1 LFLDDAEALH
11 TIERG
16 SFSIL
21 KLSCSAMDGGL
32 SGNLSSLVLK
42 RGYLPEFDPKIQHS
56 LILEEIVIMGL
67 DAHALQGRSISA
79 LMNGQ
84 AMAPFSIYFDPFVS
98 TLHFT
103 FGDNVKDL
111 RQSKQSAEETHQS
124 SEAFVVPAPS
134 VICLYL
140 LLVAAND
147 CATATVLSYYLQQSS
162 FLSNA
167 IILSSRAC
175 F

>member
-1 LFLDDAEALH
+1 LFLPCSVTAAAIAEPTNDGPHTCPKNEGRKMDWEIDCEWAGRRTPFTYYFASNSIGSSEGQLFLDDAEALH

-67 DAHALQGRSISA
+67 DAHAL
-79 LMNGQ
+79 
-84 AMAPFSIYFDPFVS
+84 
-98 TLHFT
+98 
-103 FGDNVKDL
+103 
-111 RQSKQSAEETHQS
+111 
-124 SEAFVVPAPS
+124 
-134 VICLYL
+134 
-140 LLVAAND
+140 
-147 CATATVLSYYLQQSS
+147 
-162 FLSNA
+162 
-167 IILSSRAC
+167 
-175 F
+175 